1 MKRKKTIRKIIIISA
16 WFLVVCTIATVL
28 IAANRRQK
36 EHVCSDVVIGI
47 KGEGDKLYVEKS
59 DVIKMMEKQAGGT
72 LKNRSVAQIDISKLE
87 HVLESNAWIRN
98 AELYFDSK
106 DALHVSIEEREP
118 VARVFT
124 LDGSSFYID
133 SSGQRMPLLEKVS
146 ARVPVVT
153 GFTNSRKLNSR
164 DSVILS
170 QVKTLT
176 QYINT
181 HEFWNEQIGSI
192 DITGQGTFELIPVIG
207 DHVIR
212 IGDAGNLDEKLNR
225 LYIFYKQV
233 MSKVGFNKYKVV
245 DVEFDG
251 QVVAENKGT
260 SSAVD
265 SIQLQKNIEELFRK
279 NDLQHLDEAGQ
290 TEAENTAVHNAVGKP
305 DSAAANIQVVQASP
319 VVQHQESEA
328 NNAAKISK
336 PLKKPIISKSKERP
350 KPVKKNQKPKA
361 VMPGKRH

>member
-1 MKRKKTIRKIIIISA
+1 VNRKRTIKRIIILAAWLLVISA
-16 WFLVVCTIATVL
+16 IATVL

-36 EHVCSDVVIGI
+36 QHVCSDVIVGI
-47 KGEGDKLYVEKS
+47 KGESDKYYVEKS
-59 DVIKMMEKQAGGT
+59 DVMKMMEKQVNGSLLQWPVT
-72 LKNRSVAQIDISKLE
+72 KIDILKLE
-87 HVLESNAWIRN
+87 HVLEANAWIRN
-98 AELYFDSK
+98 AELYFDNK
-106 DALHVSIEEREP
+106 DALHVSVEEREP
-118 VARVFT
+118 VARIFT
-124 LDGSSFYID
+124 VDGSSFYID

-153 GFTNSRKLNSR
+153 GFPSSRKLNSK

-170 QVKTLT
+170 QVKMLT

-181 HEFWNEQIGSI
+181 NDFWNKQIGSI
-192 DITGQGTFELIPVIG
+192 DITGQGSFELIPVIG

-251 QVVAENKGT
+251 QVVAENKGL

-265 SIQLQKNIEELFRK
+265 SLQLQKNIEELFRK
-279 NDLQHLDEAGQ
+279 NDLQHLDDADQSEATNVAVMNAAVKKDSTVSTQTAQKPPVIPQ
-290 TEAENTAVHNAVGKP
+290 TEP
-305 DSAAANIQVVQASP
+305 AAGV
-319 VVQHQESEA
+319 
-328 NNAAKISK
+328 AKKSN
-336 PLKKPIISKSKERP
+336 PLKKPIISKPKERP
-350 KPVKKNQKPKA
+350 KQVKKNQKPKA
-361 VMPGKRH
+361 VMPGKKH